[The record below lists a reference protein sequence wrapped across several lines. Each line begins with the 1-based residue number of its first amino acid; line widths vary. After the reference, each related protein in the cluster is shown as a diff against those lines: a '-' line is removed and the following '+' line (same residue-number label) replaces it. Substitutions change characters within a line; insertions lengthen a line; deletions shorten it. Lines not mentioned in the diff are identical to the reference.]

1 MTPTSSAY
9 TASRAASARGTATG
23 RDGGSETAGLTTPSD
38 VGQRTTG
45 RLTVTNTAVV
55 AEAGPLR
62 PAVDG
67 PGDEDRAF
75 PAGAPQP
82 ATSVSGTVASSAAA
96 IGQRCSQPCR

>member
-23 RDGGSETAGLTTPSD
+23 RDRGSETAGRATPSD

-45 RLTVTNTAVV
+45 RLTVTNAAVV
-55 AEAGPLR
+55 AETGPVR
-62 PAVDG
+62 PAFDG
-67 PGDEDRAF
+67 AGDADLVF

-82 ATSVSGTVASSAAA
+82 AASASETVASSAAA
-96 IGQRCSQPCR
+96 IVQPCR

>member
-9 TASRAASARGTATG
+9 TANRAASACGTAAG
-23 RDGGSETAGLTTPSD
+23 RDGGSETAGRTTPSD
-38 VGQRTTG
+38 VGQLITG
-45 RLTVTNTAVV
+45 SLTVINTAVV
-55 AEAGPLR
+55 AEAGPVR

-67 PGDEDRAF
+67 AGDADLAF

-96 IGQRCSQPCR
+96 IGQRRSQPC